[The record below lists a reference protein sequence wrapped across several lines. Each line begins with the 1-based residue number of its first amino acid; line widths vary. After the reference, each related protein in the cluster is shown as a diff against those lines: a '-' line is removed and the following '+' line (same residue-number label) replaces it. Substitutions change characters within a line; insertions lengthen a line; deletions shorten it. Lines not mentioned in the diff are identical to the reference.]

1 MTRLSALDLL
11 VPVRAPAVRC
21 ARAAGLALATGLV
34 LAAAPAAAALSLS
47 GEAADPLTAPFDPA
61 PAWALPSSALMPI
74 RTLALTGAAPAW
86 EVTWTFLGSEAG
98 FRNAFLVAGSAVFD
112 NRASAVGDTFTA
124 VVGAGALDFAFAT
137 VDPAGAQGVGNV
149 ENAPRGGDR
158 LANFAVL
165 AAPGLVPALPLQVP
179 AQWTGRFDAILGFND
194 RAADADF
201 DDLVVG
207 VRVAPIPEPGEWAL
221 MLGGLAV
228 VGAVASRR
236 RRASPCACATAP
248 GSL

>member
-1 MTRLSALDLL
+1 
-11 VPVRAPAVRC
+11 
-21 ARAAGLALATGLV
+21 
-34 LAAAPAAAALSLS
+34 
-47 GEAADPLTAPFDPA
+47 
-61 PAWALPSSALMPI
+61 MPI

-98 FRNAFLVAGSAVFD
+98 FRNAFLVAGGLAFD

-124 VVGAGALDFAFAT
+124 VVGAGVLDFAFAT

-149 ENAPRGGDR
+149 ENAPRGGAR

-179 AQWTGRFDAILGFND
+179 AQLTGRFDAILGFND

-228 VGAVASRR
+228 VGAAASRR
-236 RRASPCACATAP
+236 RRGRPCPGACATAR